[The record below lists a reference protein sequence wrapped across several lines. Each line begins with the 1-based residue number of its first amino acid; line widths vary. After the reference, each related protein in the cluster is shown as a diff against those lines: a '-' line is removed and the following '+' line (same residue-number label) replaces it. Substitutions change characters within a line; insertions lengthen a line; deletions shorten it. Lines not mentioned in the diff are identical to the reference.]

1 MIRRIKIWQRRP
13 LSCLKSGVHVRRTAG
28 EPIKGDNLSRSET
41 RKRKAAAIGLWAR
54 RLLAPVFPAIFLAVL
69 LALGTQPAFAKYASL
84 VMDAETGRVI
94 HEINADTRN
103 YPASLTK
110 MMTMYLVFV
119 ALESKLW
126 TANS

>member
-1 MIRRIKIWQRRP
+1 M
-13 LSCLKSGVHVRRTAG
+13 SGR
-28 EPIKGDNLSRSET
+28 PIKGDNLSSSGT

-54 RLLAPVFPAIFLAVL
+54 RLLAPVFLAGL
-69 LALGTQPAFAKYASL
+69 LVWGAAPAFAKYASL

-110 MMTMYLVFV
+110 MMTMYLVFE
-119 ALESKLW
+119 AG
-126 TANS
+126 